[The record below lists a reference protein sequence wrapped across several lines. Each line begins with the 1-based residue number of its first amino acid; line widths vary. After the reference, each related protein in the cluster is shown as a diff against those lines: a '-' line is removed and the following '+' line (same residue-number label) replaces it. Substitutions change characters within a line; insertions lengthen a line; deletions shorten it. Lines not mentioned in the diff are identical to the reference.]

1 MPERVKQTYANMSC
15 RIESFSYHAP
25 YSIVHWSKPARTHTR
40 RHTQHPPKHTQGE
53 VRKALLL
60 VHYELCLPAITFI
73 STCPAPSTCSIHSR
87 HRLAPPLLSLNTL
100 GTERL
105 CGGPGH
111 VMGSCNSS
119 EIPSPGR
126 VKYSGHIV
134 QPPLVPP
141 HRLLPARAVC
151 SSTWLHQPRPLLY
164 LGHDRASPDK
174 EQGILFPDQSLPDFF
189 FLPCQGDP
197 L

>member
-1 MPERVKQTYANMSC
+1 MQICHVEFKVSAIMFPIASLIGPNM
-15 RIESFSYHAP
+15 HT
-25 YSIVHWSKPARTHTR
+25 RTHEDTKR
-40 RHTQHPPKHTQGE
+40 LANLTQGE

-111 VMGSCNSS
+111 VTGSCNSS

-134 QPPLVPP
+134 QPPLVSPQ
-141 HRLLPARAVC
+141 
-151 SSTWLHQPRPLLY
+151 STS
-164 LGHDRASPDK
+164 ASPSCLFLHLATPASAAAVSWAR
-174 EQGILFPDQSLPDFF
+174 QGKPR
-189 FLPCQGDP
+189 QGTRDP
-197 L
+197 LSRPIAT